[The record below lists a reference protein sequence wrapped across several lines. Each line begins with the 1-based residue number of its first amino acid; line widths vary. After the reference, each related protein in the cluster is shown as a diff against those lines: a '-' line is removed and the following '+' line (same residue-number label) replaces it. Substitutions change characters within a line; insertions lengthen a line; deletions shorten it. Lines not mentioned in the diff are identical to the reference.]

1 MEVTCPGCQSRFLLP
16 DGVKPGVRLR
26 CSVCKTEFVFEEP
39 RPAADSPAEEETK
52 LASAAPMDAAPQ
64 AAEAAS
70 DQPAQQEPEEEL
82 GAGAF
87 AEEQKP
93 FSPSDSVPLPELGV
107 KEKKGHGLL
116 VLFLIL
122 VIGAGVAWFTVPQVR
137 TQVQAWLGSA
147 AGKPAQKA
155 EAPAKAPEAAPK
167 ETAAPAEAPA
177 APVKPEAAAPVQG
190 KAAAGKE
197 AAAAV
202 QKELVLGSV
211 RYRYVENPHAGTLL
225 LVEGEVLNQ
234 GKEEQGDIKLHA
246 SLLNQDRK
254 ILDAQVQKAGVQL
267 TEEQLAGMTRAEL
280 YKAFNDSKDQTLSDI
295 KVPAGGKLPFMIVF
309 YNITDD
315 VAEFAVKIEDGKTVP
330 AVQGTEQ
337 GAAAPQPA
345 PQTLQQTMQQPAPGT
360 AQDVPAQPSGLT
372 PEQIAPPSGTGAPLT
387 GPSVVPGAAPV
398 QPADLSKQ
406 PEVPVSVPGKQ
417 AK

>member
-39 RPAADSPAEEETK
+39 RSAADSPAEEETK
-52 LASAAPMDAAPQ
+52 LASAAPMEAAPQ

-137 TQVQAWLGSA
+137 TQVQSWLGSA
-147 AGKPAQKA
+147 AGKPVQKA

-177 APVKPEAAAPVQG
+177 APAKPEAAAPVQD

-211 RYRYVENPHAGTLL
+211 SYRYVENTHAGTLL

-280 YKAFNDSKDQTLSDI
+280 YKAFNDPKDQTLSGI
-295 KVPAGGKLPFMIVF
+295 KVPAGGMLPFMIVF

-337 GAAAPQPA
+337 GAAPQPA

-360 AQDVPAQPSGLT
+360 AAEVPAQPSGLT

-387 GPSVVPGAAPV
+387 GPSVVPGAAPA